1 MTVLIL
7 LLCTVAAL
15 FIHRTFVR
23 PILDWFE
30 QREYAERMRAVIHAR
45 LDKLIGERA
54 KTGK

>member
-15 FIHRTFVR
+15 FIHRTFIR

-30 QREYAERMRAVIHAR
+30 QREYAERMREAEQHAA
-45 LDKLIGERA
+45 L
-54 KTGK
+54 

>member
-15 FIHRTFVR
+15 FIHRMFVR

-30 QREYAERMRAVIHAR
+30 QREYAERMREAE
-45 LDKLIGERA
+45 ERA
-54 KTGK
+54 LLEHERRSKCR

>member
-15 FIHRTFVR
+15 FIHRTFIR

-30 QREYAERMRAVIHAR
+30 QREYAERMREA
-45 LDKLIGERA
+45 ERIFNQA
-54 KTGK
+54 GVECLFTMD

>member
-30 QREYAERMRAVIHAR
+30 QREYAERMRKAEQRAALEEAR
-45 LDKLIGERA
+45 LA
-54 KTGK
+54 KCR